1 MPTRRKSASQR
12 KARASGRAPRKK
24 PARKKSASSPAGQG
38 LDALAR
44 KIVRVTSDPSKLVI
58 QDLYT
63 VDCESVEAS
72 GDTDRGHEGLQK
84 KLQRWEQMQKGVKWK
99 ARNVFLGKG
108 VICIE
113 WDADVTLNDGRT
125 VKLPEVAVH
134 EIKGG
139 KIARERFYYNPLALM
154 PPQS

>member
-1 MPTRRKSASQR
+1 MPTRRKSPSQR
-12 KARASGRAPRKK
+12 RARASVKTTKK
-24 PARKKSASSPAGQG
+24 KAARKKSASPPAKQG

-44 KIVRVTSDPSKLVI
+44 RIVRAASAESMSSI
-58 QDLYT
+58 QELYS
-63 VDCESVEAS
+63 VDCESMEAN
-72 GDTDRGHEGLQK
+72 GEVAHGHEGLEK
-84 KLQRWEQMQKGVKWK
+84 KLQRWQQMQKGVRWE
-99 ARNVFLGKG
+99 ARNVLLGKG

-113 WDADVTLNDGRT
+113 WDAEVTLNDGRT

-139 KIARERFYYNPLALM
+139 KIARERFYYNPMALM